1 MNEGA
6 HDAILGVITES
17 LKASGLDSIRLP
29 PAKIAG
35 GARACVLLPWDA
47 DPSLAT
53 GIMAAGVPLFAPSL
67 ALLANLDAAVSILA
81 SRHHWQAAPPLDLF
95 GGGGPHP
102 ADTSSDALFKWTF
115 LAAAWL
121 DWGSGVATFDDP
133 MDVGKVVLD
142 ADLGAMSKG
151 AIEKGRMMRADA
163 EELWG
168 RILSDLL
175 ALKTPQRGRSHVEDF
190 ASTASLDDHDQTSG
204 GGARAVLAEVAR
216 SNSVL
221 MAAMGKAEWSGAG
234 VGLRSGASAEVQ
246 IFLSFDRVGMGVLR
260 LSSLFPIRQTIAEW

>member
-1 MNEGA
+1 M
-6 HDAILGVITES
+6 ITES
-17 LKASGLDSIRLP
+17 LKASGIDTIRLP
-29 PAKIAG
+29 PAKLSG

-47 DPSLAT
+47 DPSLAS
-53 GIMAAGVPLFAPSL
+53 GILAAGVPLFAPNL
-67 ALLANLDAAVSILA
+67 PLLANLDAAVSILA
-81 SRHHWQAAPPLDLF
+81 SRHYWQGAPPLDAF

-102 ADTSSDALFKWTF
+102 ADTSSGALFKWTG

-121 DWGSGVATFDDP
+121 DWGAGVATFHDP
-133 MDVGKVVLD
+133 MGVGKLVLD
-142 ADLGAMSKG
+142 ADLEVMSKG
-151 AIEKGRMMRADA
+151 AIEEGERMRVEA
-163 EELWG
+163 EQVWS

-175 ALKTPQRGRSHVEDF
+175 ALETSRRGKPSAEVF
-190 ASTASLDDHDQTSG
+190 ASAAAPLDERDQPSV